1 MFVFLTCKPE
11 CLKSTEFILGSIH
24 VHIRPWDNCSFFS
37 QRFWGEWLLIFSQI
51 SKYQL
56 KSLFFVIDVKCRPW
70 TCPASEWEKGL
81 TDLKLHK
88 HCLACSS
95 CPAASWV
102 WDWTDSPKWEEQAP
116 HRKLTSWRSQWQLF
130 QTECN
135 IITKDFAR
143 GCGWNS
149 ASPVTWRQRICP
161 SVSWCALLL
170 QQRSQSGVCS
180 LLWVR
185 CSLIS
190 DYVIE
195 SLYFS
200 LSECS
205 GGSVLKQNLKKFNE
219 WWLLFF

>member
-116 HRKLTSWRSQWQLF
+116 HGKLTSWRSQWHLF

-149 ASPVTWRQRICP
+149 ASPVT
-161 SVSWCALLL
+161 
-170 QQRSQSGVCS
+170 
-180 LLWVR
+180 
-185 CSLIS
+185 
-190 DYVIE
+190 
-195 SLYFS
+195 
-200 LSECS
+200 
-205 GGSVLKQNLKKFNE
+205 
-219 WWLLFF
+219 

>member
-11 CLKSTEFILGSIH
+11 CLKSTELILGSIH

-116 HRKLTSWRSQWQLF
+116 HRKLTSWRSQWHLF

-170 QQRSQSGVCS
+170 QQRSQSG

-205 GGSVLKQNLKKFNE
+205 GGSVLKQNLQKFNE